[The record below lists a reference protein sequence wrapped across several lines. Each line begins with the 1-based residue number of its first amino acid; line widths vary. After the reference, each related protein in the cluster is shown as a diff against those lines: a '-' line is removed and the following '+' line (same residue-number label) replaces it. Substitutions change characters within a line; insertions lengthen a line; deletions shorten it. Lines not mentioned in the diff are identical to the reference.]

1 MKYNLNNPIDQQ
13 RYKERVGSLLEKKCM
28 VELREIKTN
37 RSLSQN
43 RYLHLLI
50 GWFAVEYGETMD
62 YVKQEIFKKLVNKE
76 LFKSEFTNR
85 KTGEVR
91 EDIKSTSLLDSREL
105 TLAIDRF
112 RNWSSK
118 EAGIYLPQ
126 PNETEYLAQV
136 EIEMDRAKAYI

>member
-13 RYKERVGSLLEKKCM
+13 RYKERADSLLEKKCI
-28 VELREIKTN
+28 VELREIKPN

-62 YVKQEIFKKLVNKE
+62 YVKQEIFKKVVNKE
-76 LFKSEFTNR
+76 LFLTVFQNR
-85 KTGEVR
+85 KTGKVR
-91 EDIKSTSLLDSREL
+91 EDYKSTASLDSREL
-105 TLAIDRF
+105 TLAIERF

-118 EAGIYLPQ
+118 ESGIYLPQ
-126 PNETEYLAQV
+126 ANETEYLAQV
-136 EIEMDRAKAYI
+136 EIEMDRVKAYI